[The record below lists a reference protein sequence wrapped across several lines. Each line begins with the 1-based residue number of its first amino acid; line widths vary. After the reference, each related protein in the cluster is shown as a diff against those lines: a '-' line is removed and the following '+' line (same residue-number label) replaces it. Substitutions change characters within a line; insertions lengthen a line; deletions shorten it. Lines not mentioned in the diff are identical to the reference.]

1 SLLVFFLV
9 FSLTFALA
17 ELEID
22 GDDLVLKMDSTDE
35 IKVRRARSDD
45 AVRSYA
51 PEEQK
56 SGGRRETFR
65 VDV

>member
-1 SLLVFFLV
+1 MRVFFLLFII
-9 FSLTFALA
+9 FSLVSSLA

-22 GDDLVLKMDSTDE
+22 GDDLVLKMDSNDE

-45 AVRSYA
+45 AVKANNEPKDQTR
-51 PEEQK
+51 
-56 SGGRRETFR
+56 FR